1 MTLRTF
7 VVVESGS
14 VVVVISTMRS
24 SVKAVTGS
32 AVELTVPA
40 VELDNVTDGEAVLEA
55 LVVEL
60 PKSQLSNPVALEVVT
75 EELVTDEVVSPVL
88 PSTNCTPYSCLLTFA
103 PPVELPQSTI

>member
-1 MTLRTF
+1 VTLRTF
-7 VVVESGS
+7 VVVESGN

-40 VELDNVTDGEAVLEA
+40 VELDDVTDGEAVLEA

-60 PKSQLSNPVALEVVT
+60 PKSQLSNPVVLEVVT
-75 EELVTDEVVSPVL
+75 EEVVSPVL
-88 PSTNCTPYSCLLTFA
+88 PSTNCTPYSCLLTFV

>member
-7 VVVESGS
+7 VVVESGN

-40 VELDNVTDGEAVLEA
+40 VELDDVTDGEAVLEA

-60 PKSQLSNPVALEVVT
+60 PKSQLSNPVVLEVVT
-75 EELVTDEVVSPVL
+75 EEVVSPVL
-88 PSTNCTPYSCLLTFA
+88 PSTNCTPYSCLLTFV

>member
-1 MTLRTF
+1 VTLRTF
-7 VVVESGS
+7 VVVESGN

-40 VELDNVTDGEAVLEA
+40 VVLDDVTDGEAVLEA

-60 PKSQLSNPVALEVVT
+60 PKSQLSNPVVLEVVT
-75 EELVTDEVVSPVL
+75 EEVVSPVL
-88 PSTNCTPYSCLLTFA
+88 PSTNCTPYSCLLTFV